1 MAAQLFSVGDWLRA
15 SGYSKYEPEF
25 LKHGYASYDAI
36 VKLTRDD
43 LRAAGVPGHLTS
55 EVDDLKA
62 VSEDEAIRIL
72 SVSVLVYAW
81 LIIVC
86 LYSGDPEL

>member
-1 MAAQLFSVGDWLRA
+1 MATQLFSVGDWLRA
-15 SGYSKYEPEF
+15 SGCSEYEPEF

-43 LRAAGVPGHLTS
+43 LEAAGAPGHLAF
-55 EVDDLKA
+55 VVKA
-62 VSEDEAIRIL
+62 VSQDEAIRIL
-72 SVSVLVYAW
+72 SVSVLVYTW

-86 LYSGDPEL
+86 LYSGEL

>member
-1 MAAQLFSVGDWLRA
+1 MFGDWLRA
-15 SGYSKYEPEF
+15 SGYSEYEPEF

-43 LRAAGVPGHLTS
+43 LVAAGVPGHLAS

-62 VSEDEAIRIL
+62 VSEE
-72 SVSVLVYAW
+72 
-81 LIIVC
+81 
-86 LYSGDPEL
+86 